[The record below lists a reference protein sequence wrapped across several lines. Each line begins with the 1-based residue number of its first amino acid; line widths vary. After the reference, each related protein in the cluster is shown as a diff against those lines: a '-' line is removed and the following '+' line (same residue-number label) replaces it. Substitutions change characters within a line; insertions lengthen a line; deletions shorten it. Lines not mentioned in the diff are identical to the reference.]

1 MHRLGLLVFC
11 GFVAV
16 AVAVAAATSY
26 FFLGVA
32 YLVGVAPNPLLQY
45 H

>member
-1 MHRLGLLVFC
+1 MRRLGLLVFHF
-11 GFVAV
+11 GAAV
-16 AVAVAAATSY
+16 AAAVVAATSY

-32 YLVGVAPNPLLQY
+32 YLVGVAPNPLLRY